1 MWTAL
6 HAEQYY
12 SDFLGFL
19 LFMRGRRNAGS
30 WNGHRRL
37 PDLDATT
44 SYDESY
50 VQPFSRFVWF
60 KRTRSTLRPTTTIPP
75 PFSVD
80 RILQQIVLAKVFIV
94 DSPLL
99 IVLLDLRMVS

>member
-1 MWTAL
+1 MRAVGTVTDDFPIWTQRR
-6 HAEQYY
+6 HT
-12 SDFLGFL
+12 
-19 LFMRGRRNAGS
+19 MR
-30 WNGHRRL
+30 
-37 PDLDATT
+37 AT
-44 SYDESY
+44 
-50 VQPFSRFVWF
+50 FSRFAWF
-60 KRTRSTLRPTTTIPP
+60 KRTRSTLRPTTTIP